1 MSTEIA
7 TQQNNSL
14 SAIWN
19 NTDEVRKQFA
29 KDLSDIEFKFFV
41 GLGKNL
47 GANPFT
53 REIWA
58 VKYGT
63 APASIF
69 LGRDFYRKKAQEQPD
84 YDGHYSEAVYSND
97 DFSVESGVVKHKFK
111 LIDRGVLIAAY
122 SIVKRK
128 GISQS
133 FYVLVN
139 FSEYNLNQSLWKTK
153 PESQLKKVAESQALR
168 GAYQGIFGGTYDESE
183 AFKSEGTDGKT
194 TDAIVMISEVQKED
208 ILSLIA
214 NDVITSKERN
224 PIVNRLEKF
233 DFQEA
238 EKCLIWLKKEVD
250 FRESVIKSEKE

>member
-1 MSTEIA
+1 MITEISL
-7 TQQNNSL
+7 QHQNSL
-14 SAIWN
+14 STIWN

-29 KDLSDIEFKFFV
+29 KDLTDIEFKFFV
-41 GLGKNL
+41 GLGKSL

-63 APASIF
+63 SPASIF

-84 YDGHYSEAVYSND
+84 YDGHYAEAVYSND
-97 DFSVESGVVKHKFK
+97 EFSVENGLVKHKFK
-111 LIDRGVLIAAY
+111 LVDRGSLIAAY

-139 FSEYNLNQSLWKTK
+139 LSEYNLNQSLWKTK

-168 GAYQGIFGGTYDESE
+168 GAYQGIFEGTYDESE
-183 AFKSEGTDGKT
+183 AFKNENPDGKT
-194 TDAIVMISEVQKED
+194 VDAVVMISEIQKEE
-208 ILSLIA
+208 ITSLIA
-214 NDVITSKERN
+214 NDVITAKERT

-238 EKCLIWLKKEVD
+238 DKCISWLRKEIE
-250 FRESVIKSEKE
+250 FREGVLKSEKE